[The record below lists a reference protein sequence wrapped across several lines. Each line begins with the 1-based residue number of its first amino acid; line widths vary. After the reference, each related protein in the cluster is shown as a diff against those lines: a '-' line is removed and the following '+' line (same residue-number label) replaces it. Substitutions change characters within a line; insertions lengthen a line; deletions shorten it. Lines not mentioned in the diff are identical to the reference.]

1 MSSYRPKTLA
11 FLYAAGIL
19 SCFASCSSSHVTSG
33 KAIYY
38 PAAQLQHVSGDNN
51 QDPNGWHSV
60 QDDNYYVDVTNLL
73 NGKRARTQIL
83 MKRTAENG
91 TVIIS
96 VNKKAAEA
104 LGMVYTGLAPVEIK
118 YKRTL

>member
-1 MSSYRPKTLA
+1 MSSYRPNALA
-11 FLYAAGIL
+11 CLYAIGIM
-19 SCFASCSSSHVTSG
+19 SCLASCSSSHITSG

-38 PAAQLQHVSGDNN
+38 PAAQLQRVSGDSVQNV
-51 QDPNGWHSV
+51 NGWHSM
-60 QDDNYYVDVTNLL
+60 QGDNYYVDVTNLL
-73 NGKRARTQIL
+73 NGKKARTQVL
-83 MKRTAENG
+83 MKKTSENG